1 VAGETSVGTS
11 QTSLGKGPE
20 RSRWRGDASLLS
32 PQRLVESPQ
41 LFERFLYGLALVDR
55 DRSVLYLNRKARQLL
70 VPAEMWATG
79 RAWTC
84 CELLCNRLGPTVG
97 GGCMT
102 ERLAQADGQ
111 MPEVRI
117 DIEQDRLHTAAWL
130 TASPLDG
137 DDAQLLFC
145 LRPGRPGDRRR
156 RTPPEWP
163 GHISPSHRSELQIVT
178 LGRFQVEGPNGP
190 INGDWLEQRPGQLLK
205 YLVGERRRVVASDRI
220 AEALWPEAGP
230 EEARNRL
237 RQYVHALREKLEPD
251 RTHRSPAR
259 FVVARRGAY
268 CFETSGVWIDADE
281 FEREARAGLAAFDQ
295 GFIEPAAA
303 HLTSAMR
310 LYQGDFLAEDPY
322 AEWALDERERLR
334 ELAGRALRAQVG
346 IQMQMENLEVAADH
360 ARRLA
365 DMEPFDTDVQKL
377 FIDLCLKRGR
387 RSEAF
392 RRYSLLRKRLLT
404 SFGQEPDFDLAELES
419 QADQAGVEPEALGEG
434 VSPRTGGTS
443 GPASYGPS

>member
-1 VAGETSVGTS
+1 MRRPGRSVGAS
-11 QTSLGKGPE
+11 QTSLGEG
-20 RSRWRGDASLLS
+20 RSRAAGGGTTLLS
-32 PQRLVESPQ
+32 PQRLVEAPQ

-55 DRSVLYLNRKARQLL
+55 DGSVLNLNRKARQLL
-70 VPAEMWATG
+70 MPTDLWAVGT
-79 RAWTC
+79 ALTC
-84 CELLCNRLGPTVG
+84 CELICNRLGPIVG

-102 ERLAQADGQ
+102 ERVTQADGQ
-111 MPEVRI
+111 MPEVRM
-117 DIEQDRLHTAAWL
+117 DIEQERLQTAAWV

-137 DDAQLLFC
+137 DGSQLLFH

-156 RTPPEWP
+156 RTPPEWS
-163 GHISPSHRSELQIVT
+163 GHVSPSHRSELQIST

-220 AEALWPEAGP
+220 AEALWPEAGV

-237 RQYVHALREKLEPD
+237 RYYVHALRERLEPA
-251 RTHRSPAR
+251 RPHRSPAR

-281 FEREARAGLAAFDQ
+281 FERETRAGLAAFDQ
-295 GFIEPAAA
+295 GFLEPAAA
-303 HLTSAMR
+303 HLGSAMH

-346 IQMQMENLEVAADH
+346 IQMQMENLEVATDH

-377 FIDLCLKRGR
+377 FINLCLKRGR
-387 RSEAF
+387 RSEAL
-392 RRYSLLRKRLLT
+392 RRYSVLRKRMLT
-404 SFGQEPDFDLAELES
+404 SFGQEPDFDLAGLES
-419 QADQAGVEPEALGEG
+419 QTG
-434 VSPRTGGTS
+434 VSS
-443 GPASYGPS
+443 SSKE

>member
-1 VAGETSVGTS
+1 MGDG
-11 QTSLGKGPE
+11 QTSLGKSPE
-20 RSRWRGDASLLS
+20 RSRWRGTASLLS
-32 PQRLVESPQ
+32 PQRLVDSPQ

-55 DRSVLYLNRKARQLL
+55 DGRILYLNRKARQLL
-70 VPAEMWATG
+70 APAERWATED
-79 RAWTC
+79 AWRC
-84 CELLCNRLGPTVG
+84 CDLICNRLGPIVG
-97 GGCMT
+97 GECMT
-102 ERLAQADGQ
+102 ERVARAEGQ
-111 MPEVRI
+111 IPEVRMDI
-117 DIEQDRLHTAAWL
+117 DQERLQSAAWV

-137 DDAQLLFC
+137 DESQLLFH

-156 RTPPEWP
+156 RTPPEWS
-163 GHISPSHRSELQIVT
+163 GHVSPSHRSELQVIT

-230 EEARNRL
+230 EEARSRL
-237 RQYVHALREKLEPD
+237 RYYVHALRERLEPD
-251 RTHRSPAR
+251 RAHRSPAR

-281 FEREARAGLAAFDQ
+281 FERETRAGLAAFDQ
-295 GFIEPAAA
+295 GFLEPAAA
-303 HLTSAMR
+303 HLNSAMR
-310 LYQGDFLAEDPY
+310 LYQGNFLAEDPY

-334 ELAGRALRAQVG
+334 ELAGRALRAQVH
-346 IQMQMENLEVAADH
+346 IQVQMENLEAAADH

-392 RRYSLLRKRLLT
+392 RRYSVLRKRLLA
-404 SFGQEPDFDLAELES
+404 SFGQEPDFDLAELGR
-419 QADQAGVEPEALGEG
+419 QVDYVD
-434 VSPRTGGTS
+434 V
-443 GPASYGPS
+443 